1 MSNSQSEGEA
11 PADPRIAA
19 LTSQKKLIARLAL
32 RVAAGLTLLALV
44 VWYANPGALWIEL
57 RQANPWIFAM
67 AVLVAIAAN
76 LLSAARWAIIAR
88 GLGLYAPYRRLVLMY
103 ARGITTNI
111 VLPGA
116 MLSGD
121 LLRSVQL
128 SKIGNPFPMSA
139 LSVFLDRF
147 SGLWMLCGLS
157 LVAALVCIAWKAS
170 VGGGPNVPLD
180 KILLYSVALASVV
193 ALPLVPFPFARMKN
207 SRHVLLAKFSTN
219 WQRMERG
226 ILQARP
232 ALLASVW
239 RAFGVQFLSTCTFWI
254 SGLAVGVTLPFPAM
268 LAAAAPIFIMASLPL
283 GVSGF
288 GTREFAAVVVLGV
301 AGVPSEQAV
310 ATSLLYGLASVVQGI
325 LAAPLFFT
333 KP

>member
-1 MSNSQSEGEA
+1 VSAPQSDDDA
-11 PADPRIAA
+11 VADPRIAA
-19 LTSQKKLIARLAL
+19 PTPQSTLITRLVL
-32 RVAAGLTLLALV
+32 RVVAGLSLLALV
-44 VWYANPGALWIEL
+44 VWYANPGALWVEL
-57 RQANPWIFAM
+57 RQADPWLFAS

-103 ARGITTNI
+103 ARGITTNV

-121 LLRSVQL
+121 LLRSLQL
-128 SKIGNPFPMSA
+128 SKIGNPFAASA

-157 LVAALVCIAWKAS
+157 LVAALVCIAWNLGFDA
-170 VGGGPNVPLD
+170 GPDVPLD
-180 KILLYSVALASVV
+180 KILLYSIGLAGIV
-193 ALPLVPFPFARMKN
+193 ALPLIPFPFARIKN
-207 SRHVLLAKFSTN
+207 SRHVFLARFSTS
-219 WQRMERG
+219 WERLERG
-226 ILQARP
+226 IAQARP

-254 SGLAVGVTLPFPAM
+254 AGLAVGVTLPFPAM

>member
-1 MSNSQSEGEA
+1 MSTSQSEEDA
-11 PADPRIAA
+11 SADPRIAA
-19 LTSQKKLIARLAL
+19 QASENAPIARLAL
-32 RVAAGLTLLALV
+32 RVAAGLSLLALV
-44 VWYANPGALWIEL
+44 VWYADPGALWVEL
-57 RQANPWIFAM
+57 RRADPWLFAS

-116 MLSGD
+116 TLSGD

-128 SKIGNPFPMSA
+128 SKIGNSFAASA

-157 LVAALVCIAWKAS
+157 LVAALVCIVWSLGFDGAS
-170 VGGGPNVPLD
+170 AVPLD
-180 KILLYSVALASVV
+180 KLVLYSIVLASVV
-193 ALPLVPFPFARMKN
+193 ALPLIPFSFARMKN
-207 SRHVLLAKFSTN
+207 SRHVLLAKFSSS
-219 WQRMERG
+219 WARLERT

-254 SGLAVGVTLPFPAM
+254 SGLAVGVPLPFPAM
-268 LAAAAPIFIMASLPL
+268 LAAAAPIFVMAALPL

-288 GTREFAAVVVLGV
+288 GAREFAAVIVLGA